1 MKANQTSFLLQKPYH
16 KINLKTSVFIGTVF
30 IILFLVSY
38 KPAFQKLNPIVLQ
51 PQALP
56 IVPNE
61 FYMAQVVDERTDKS
75 AVAYLFPLSDSK
87 QKPALQAIDFKG
99 GIHNAIQGFIF
110 QSLPRDKKLRP
121 IVLRI
126 KECKVTETAVAPGK
140 IEGKVAVALAFDLM
154 NDVDN
159 IHLTDYRLDT
169 KYVRP
174 DNQPV
179 NIVEP
184 ALRESFVSALKYFNT
199 WINSQANANPKLAK
213 AVNVSIQDYHEKPE
227 GDTIYYASN
236 RPLNWNDF
244 QEKTPNSKYAASVF
258 PSLGFDEKREIVNG
272 VIKIQL
278 SMKIYVPKS
287 ACWVK
292 NQDRTDYTLNHEQRH
307 FDIVA
312 IVGKHFEQKIK
323 SMKLSVTNP
332 DGPINMQYY
341 ESFRE
346 MNHLQDQYDAETRHG
361 INTAEQE
368 RWNKRIDD
376 DLVALGVKKNNS

>member
-1 MKANQTSFLLQKPYH
+1 MPKSYRR
-16 KINLKTSVFIGTVF
+16 INRKTAIFTCTVF
-30 IILFLVSY
+30 TILFLVSY
-38 KPAFQKLNPIVLQ
+38 KPAFQKLDPIVLQ
-51 PQALP
+51 AQALP
-56 IVPNE
+56 FVPKE
-61 FYMAQVVDERTDKS
+61 FYIAKVVDERADKS
-75 AVAYLFPLSDSK
+75 AVAWLFPLSNSK
-87 QKPALQAIDFKG
+87 QKPVLQAIDFKG
-99 GIHNAIQGFIF
+99 GGQVAIQDFIF

-121 IVLRI
+121 IVVHV
-126 KECKVTETAVAPGK
+126 KECKVMETAVAPGK

-154 NDVDN
+154 NEVDN

-169 KYVRP
+169 KYTRP
-174 DNQPV
+174 DNQLV

-184 ALRESFVSALKYFNT
+184 ALRQSFVSALTYFNT
-199 WINSQANANPKLAK
+199 WINNQTNDNPKLAK
-213 AVNVSIQDYHEKPE
+213 AVKVSIQDYHEKPE

-292 NQDRTDYTLNHEQRH
+292 DNDRTDYTLNHEQRH
-307 FDIVA
+307 FDIAA

-323 SMKLSVTNP
+323 AMKLTVTNP
-332 DGPINMQYY
+332 DGPINVQYY

-346 MNHLQDQYDAETRHG
+346 MNQLQDQYDGETRHG

>member
-1 MKANQTSFLLQKPYH
+1 MPAFFYKI
-16 KINLKTSVFIGTVF
+16 KINSAKFIGAVF
-30 IILFLVSY
+30 TLLFLVSY
-38 KPAFQKLNPIVLQ
+38 KPPVQKPEPIALQ
-51 PQALP
+51 PQVLP
-56 IVPNE
+56 IVPKE
-61 FYMAQVVDERTDKS
+61 FYIAKVADERAEKT
-75 AVAYLFPLSDSK
+75 AVAWLFPLSNSK
-87 QKPALQAIDFKG
+87 QKPALQAVDLKG
-99 GIHNAIQGFIF
+99 GAQLAVQDFIF

-121 IVLRI
+121 IVVRV
-126 KECKVTETAVAPGK
+126 KECKATETIAAPGK

-154 NDVDN
+154 DGTGDN

-169 KYVRP
+169 KYARP

-184 ALRESFVSALKYFNT
+184 ALRQSFSSALTYFNT
-199 WINSQANANPKLAK
+199 WMNSQANDNPKLAREVK
-213 AVNVSIQDYHEKPE
+213 VSIKDYHEKPE
-227 GDTIYYASN
+227 SDTIYYSVN

-244 QEKTPNSKYAASVF
+244 QEKAPNSKYAATVF
-258 PSLGFDEKREIVNG
+258 PSLGFDEKSEIKNG

-292 NQDRTDYTLNHEQRH
+292 DNDRTDYTLNHEQRH

-312 IVGKHFEQKIK
+312 IVGKRFEQKIK
-323 SMKLSVTNP
+323 AMRLPVTNC
-332 DGPINMQYY
+332 DGPINFEFY
-341 ESFRE
+341 ESFKE
-346 MNHLQDQYDAETRHG
+346 MNHLQDQYDAETHHG

-376 DLVALGVKKNNS
+376 DLIALGVKKANS